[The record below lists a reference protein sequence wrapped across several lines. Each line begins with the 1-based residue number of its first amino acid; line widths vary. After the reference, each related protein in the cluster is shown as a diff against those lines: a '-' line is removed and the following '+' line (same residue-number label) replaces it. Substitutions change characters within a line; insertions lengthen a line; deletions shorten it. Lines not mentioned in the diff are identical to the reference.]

1 MTNWSKSARVVSVF
15 ESASSRRRTGGETLE
30 NPRKLLSCS
39 RAITDE
45 LMYPTYALIAASKVE
60 QIEENV
66 KTLENL
72 AIDDIELK
80 EIDQILTKGQL

>member
-1 MTNWSKSARVVSVF
+1 
-15 ESASSRRRTGGETLE
+15 
-30 NPRKLLSCS
+30 
-39 RAITDE
+39 
-45 LMYPTYALIAASKVE
+45 MYPTYALIAASKVE